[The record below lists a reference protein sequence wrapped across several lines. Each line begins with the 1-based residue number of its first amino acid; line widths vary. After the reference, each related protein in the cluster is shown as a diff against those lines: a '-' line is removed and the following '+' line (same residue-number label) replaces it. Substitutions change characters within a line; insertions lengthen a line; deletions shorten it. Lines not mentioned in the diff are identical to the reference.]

1 MNQTKQKIK
10 AGDDVKWYHKLR
22 FWRFEG
28 EIKPGWESFKMIIFY
43 LLVGTLWILWSDQ
56 WLSALVDDQEA
67 LTQLQT
73 YKGWFYV
80 FVSGAIFYIVLR
92 GRLKTISIASKRIES
107 ALVELQKNNDMLEQT
122 QNQLSDQNQLLEDKI
137 AELQILTNRYQ
148 LAVEGS
154 NDAIWEY
161 DGATELYRVSKRWMN
176 SMGYD
181 FDEADADTWLQLVQT
196 EHRDYVEQALF
207 NYFYRRGKPL
217 SIEYQFKKANGEL
230 IWLFTK
236 GTAQWD
242 EFGRFVRAAGS
253 HTDVSESHRLHEQLY
268 QQAYYD
274 DVTHLPNRVYFEQM
288 VKKEMASLSKEDS
301 LALVYFDIDDFKFV
315 NELLGHSVGDQLIN
329 MIAQRVLGILDEKP
343 IFAKVSGD
351 GFALT
356 LRNNHSEYR
365 KLLKKIELLTEALR
379 EPYELVDQSLFISV
393 SSGISIYPK
402 DAQTFE
408 DLFKNADA
416 AMVLAKEKGK
426 NNYQFYTDEIHEARV
441 LKIQMIHH
449 LHRAIESNEMSLVY
463 QPIYNME
470 TMEVVGFE
478 ALVRW
483 YNEQFKAVSP
493 NVFIPYAEGTGLIKP
508 LEEWIFDQV
517 FSQVAKWR
525 TLSEK
530 IYLISIN
537 LSTKGLMN
545 PDFILFIE
553 KLHAIYD
560 IQPGEIQI
568 EVTET
573 SMVSN
578 ADIARRHMHRL
589 SLLNV
594 RIALDDFGTGYS
606 SLDYLHQLPI
616 KTLKI
621 DRSFIGRILHPSQ
634 DEPVLQLIID
644 LAHKLNMKIVAEGVE
659 TENQMKYLLSN
670 QCLFAQGYYLNRPMK
685 LSDVEKIIENNK
697 KTVV

>member
-1 MNQTKQKIK
+1 M
-10 AGDDVKWYHKLR
+10 KWYQRMR

-43 LLVGTLWILWSDQ
+43 LLLGSLWILWSDQ
-56 WLSALVDDQEA
+56 WLAALIDDFEV
-67 LTQLQT
+67 LTQFQT

-80 FVSGAIFYIVLR
+80 FVSGAIFYVVLR
-92 GRLKTISIASKRIES
+92 GRLKTIAIAGKRIES
-107 ALVELQKNNDMLEQT
+107 AMNELQKKNEMLEHT
-122 QNQLSDQNQLLEDKI
+122 QNQLSEQNQLLEEKI
-137 AELQILTNRYQ
+137 VELQTLTNRYQ

-161 DGATELYRVSKRWMN
+161 DGETELYKVSKRWMN

-181 FDEADADTWLQLVQT
+181 FDEADADTWLKLVEPEQR
-196 EHRDYVEQALF
+196 HQVEQAFLD
-207 NYFYRRGKPL
+207 YFYRHGKPL

-230 IWLFTK
+230 IWLLTK

-242 EFGRFVRAAGS
+242 EYGRFLRAAGS
-253 HTDVSESHRLHEQLY
+253 HTDVSESHRLHAQVY
-268 QQAYYD
+268 QSAYYD
-274 DVTHLPNRVYFEQM
+274 DLTNLPNRLYFEQM
-288 VKKEMASLSKEDS
+288 VKKEMETLSQGES
-301 LALVYFDIDDFKFV
+301 LALIYFDIDDFKFV
-315 NELLGHSVGDQLIN
+315 NELLGHAVGDQLLN
-329 MIAQRVLGILDEKP
+329 MIAHRVLKLLGDKP
-343 IFAKVSGD
+343 VFAKISGD

-356 LRNNHSEYR
+356 LRNPHNEYR
-365 KLLKKIELLTEALR
+365 KLLKRIESLTESLR
-379 EPYELVDQSLFISV
+379 QAYELVDQSLFISV
-393 SSGISIYPK
+393 STGISIYPK
-402 DAQTFE
+402 DAKNYG

-416 AMVLAKEKGK
+416 AMILAKEKGK

-441 LKIQMIHH
+441 QKIQMIHH

-463 QPIYNME
+463 QPIHHMK
-470 TMEVVGFE
+470 TMEIIGFE

-525 TLSEK
+525 DLSEK
-530 IYLISIN
+530 TYLFSIN

-545 PDFILFIE
+545 PDFILYIE

-606 SLDYLHQLPI
+606 SLEYLHQLPI

-634 DEPVLQLIID
+634 DEPVLQAIID
-644 LAHKLNMKIVAEGVE
+644 LAHKLNMKIMAEGVE
-659 TENQMKYLLSN
+659 TENQVNYLLSH
-670 QCLFAQGYYLNRPMK
+670 QCFYAQGYYLNRPMK
-685 LSDVEKIIENNK
+685 LSDVENIIENNK